1 MPSGDGSENVQKNL
15 VGLISKKKN
24 QQLCTCS
31 ALFLVHFL
39 AVVLEEDNV
48 KLPETVKL
56 VTSQLHVT
64 SPELHVVTN
73 SSLNNLQPYTCDV
86 RMRTYMYFFFFF
98 SDTQREDGKIGVL
111 NSQRLKTE
119 TGVGKNITGYAYI
132 PDTKQP
138 GKLKVRLQG
147 GVPFAAPCK

>member
-1 MPSGDGSENVQKNL
+1 M
-15 VGLISKKKN
+15 
-24 QQLCTCS
+24 CAC
-31 ALFLVHFL
+31 
-39 AVVLEEDNV
+39 
-48 KLPETVKL
+48 
-56 VTSQLHVT
+56 
-64 SPELHVVTN
+64 
-73 SSLNNLQPYTCDV
+73 V
-86 RMRTYMYFFFFF
+86 RIYIYIYIYFF

>member
-1 MPSGDGSENVQKNL
+1 MKIYSW
-15 VGLISKKKN
+15 
-24 QQLCTCS
+24 TCN
-31 ALFLVHFL
+31 A
-39 AVVLEEDNV
+39 
-48 KLPETVKL
+48 
-56 VTSQLHVT
+56 
-64 SPELHVVTN
+64 
-73 SSLNNLQPYTCDV
+73 
-86 RMRTYMYFFFFF
+86 RMRTYHSGFFFF

>member
-1 MPSGDGSENVQKNL
+1 MKIYSW
-15 VGLISKKKN
+15 
-24 QQLCTCS
+24 TCN
-31 ALFLVHFL
+31 A
-39 AVVLEEDNV
+39 
-48 KLPETVKL
+48 
-56 VTSQLHVT
+56 
-64 SPELHVVTN
+64 
-73 SSLNNLQPYTCDV
+73 
-86 RMRTYMYFFFFF
+86 RMRTYHYGFFFF

>member
-15 VGLISKKKN
+15 
-24 QQLCTCS
+24 
-31 ALFLVHFL
+31 LFLVHFL

-86 RMRTYMYFFFFF
+86 RMRTYMFFFFF